1 MENPM
6 SSFGSEAETTVPR
19 KNLKKLKIHLLFFLR
34 YAILKEKQ
42 CFNAD
47 DYCYPVP

>member
-19 KNLKKLKIHLLFFLR
+19 KNLKKFENTSAVLFKICNLKRETMF
-34 YAILKEKQ
+34 
-42 CFNAD
+42 
-47 DYCYPVP
+47 